1 MINEGKAGKLM
12 RMLGITLRPIPDVN
26 KVLIIMNDGSYYQFD
41 DPTVSKMSNSLA
53 GYGAAIWQI
62 KGEPREVD
70 CPSAFKC
77 FFGSEL
83 GTD

>member
-12 RMLGITLRPIPDVN
+12 RFLGINLKPIMDVN

-41 DPTVSKMSNSLA
+41 DPKVSKMSNSLR
-53 GYGAAIWQI
+53 GYEAAIWQI
-62 KGEPREVD
+62 KGEPRMVD

-77 FFGSEL
+77 LFGS
-83 GTD
+83 D